1 MLVKA
6 STDFLCAASVQY
18 AGVGQH
24 LDYLKEH
31 DPQKVAS
38 WGKYL
43 LVLATLYF
51 VVVSIPKLAVL
62 VLYERLFPHRTA
74 KITVYVLA
82 GILIAGSVTNT
93 IVSLAACRPFRANY
107 DPTVP
112 GHKCID
118 KEAFFVW
125 TSLPNIA
132 TDVVMLVLPL
142 PIVWGLHN
150 TMRIKIALTFTFVV
164 GSL

>member
-1 MLVKA
+1 MA
-6 STDFLCAASVQY
+6 I
-18 AGVGQH
+18 
-24 LDYLKEH
+24 
-31 DPQKVAS
+31 

-43 LVLATLYF
+43 LTLATLYF

-62 VLYERLFPHRTA
+62 VLYNRLFPQKIA
-74 KITVYVLA
+74 KLTVYVLA
-82 GILIAGSVTNT
+82 GILIAGTVTNT
-93 IVSLAACRPFRANY
+93 TVSLAACRPFRANY

-125 TSLPNIA
+125 TSLPNII

-142 PIVWGLHN
+142 PIVWSIQTTN
-150 TMRIKIALTFTFVV
+150 PIKVALSFTFVV
-164 GSL
+164 GGL